1 MASVAQIL
9 NGKPEQ
15 AVHTIAPEATVFEA
29 VGLMAEKNIG
39 ALPVVSGGRVVGIV
53 SERHYARSIVLTG
66 RSSKD
71 TAVSEIMDKQPLEVH
86 PGQSRETCMAL
97 MTGKHVRHLVV
108 TEEGRLV
115 GLISIGDLVKN
126 TLDEQRFLIEQLEH
140 YISDDRGITSPA
152 RGGAP

>member
-9 NGKPEQ
+9 HGKPDH
-15 AVHTIAPEATVFEA
+15 AVHTISPEATVFEA
-29 VGLMAEKNIG
+29 IGLMAEKNIG

-53 SERHYARSIVLTG
+53 SERHYARSIVLVG
-66 RSSKD
+66 RSSKH

-86 PGQSRETCMAL
+86 PGQSREACMAL
-97 MTGKHVRHLVV
+97 MTGKHIRHLVV

-115 GLISIGDLVKN
+115 GLVSIGDLVKN

-140 YISDDRGITSPA
+140 YICDDRGIASPA

>member
-9 NGKPEQ
+9 HAKPEQ
-15 AVHTIAPEATVFEA
+15 AVHTVSPEATVFDA
-29 VGLMAEKNIG
+29 ISLMAEKNIG
-39 ALPVVSGGRVVGIV
+39 ALPVVNEGRMLGIL
-53 SERHYARSIVLTG
+53 SERHYARNVALTG

-71 TAVSEIMDKQPLEVH
+71 TTVAEIMDKRAWEVH
-86 PGQSRETCMAL
+86 PGQSREECMAL
-97 MTGKHVRHLVV
+97 MSRERVRHLVV

-140 YISDDRGITSPA
+140 YISGDRGIPPHGE
-152 RGGAP
+152 GGAA